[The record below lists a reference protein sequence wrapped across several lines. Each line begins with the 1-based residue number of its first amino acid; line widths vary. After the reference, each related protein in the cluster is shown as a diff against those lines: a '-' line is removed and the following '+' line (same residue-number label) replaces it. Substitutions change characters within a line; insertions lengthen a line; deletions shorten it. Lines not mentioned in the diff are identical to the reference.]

1 MQKIILT
8 TVFLC
13 LLFTVRSQVIINLQ
27 LPPAGLQLKSQLWNM
42 ALINSETNAISIK
55 IDMVITDISTGQVV
69 LSGNTGSILLP
80 PGTKQVQVT
89 DVMPVQYN
97 ILNTSY
103 NVDANP
109 NGFIPLGTFN
119 VCYSVLK
126 NSHEVVSKIAEECET
141 VTVEPV
147 SPPFLTL
154 PDDLSVLHENRPLFT
169 WLPPAPINLFG
180 SLSYEF
186 KLVELSLN
194 QTASDAIQ
202 SNLPVLMSN
211 VTEPLLQYPFSSSPL
226 DTAKVYAWQVKALN
240 NRIAVSN
247 SEIFSF
253 KIENEG
259 VKNDHR
265 YNVYTKLQGMDN
277 IQLAHCNGVLKYEY
291 VNIYNNP
298 VIKLQLTDLTSKAN
312 RVIRLKEDSQE
323 VVYGQNF
330 LALDLGSNSELEN
343 NHTYLLVV
351 TGAQGEAQAVKF
363 IYNKKE
369 D

>member
-1 MQKIILT
+1 
-8 TVFLC
+8 
-13 LLFTVRSQVIINLQ
+13 
-27 LPPAGLQLKSQLWNM
+27 
-42 ALINSETNAISIK
+42 
-55 IDMVITDISTGQVV
+55 MVITDISTGQVV
-69 LSGNTGSILLP
+69 LSGNTGLILLP

-89 DVMPVQYN
+89 DVMPIQYN
-97 ILNTSY
+97 VLNSAY
-103 NVDANP
+103 NIDVNP

-126 NSHEVVSKIAEECET
+126 NSHEVISKIAEECET

-154 PDDLSVLHENRPLFT
+154 PDDLSVLHENRPLFS

-186 KLVELSLN
+186 NLVELSFN
-194 QTASDAIQ
+194 QAASDAIQ
-202 SNLPVLMSN
+202 SNLPVLVAN

-226 DTAKVYAWQVKALN
+226 DTAKTYAWQVKALN
-240 NRIAVSN
+240 NSIAVSN

-253 KIENEG
+253 KIENQN
-259 VKNDHR
+259 VKTSPL
-265 YNVYTKLQGMDN
+265 YNVYTKLQGMDH

-298 VIKLQLTDLTSKAN
+298 VIKLQLTDLTSKTN
-312 RVIRLKEDSQE
+312 RVIKLKEDSQE

-330 LALDLGSNSELEN
+330 LALEFGIHSELEN

-351 TGAQGEAQAVKF
+351 TGAKGEAQGVKF
-363 IYNKKE
+363 IYSKKE